1 LVSQVGLRIGLLCRG
16 RVFLRR
22 HALLYGRDRVTLVAE
37 PLLRRMMNQAIF
49 RRLLITEDGVQEAEL
64 EIPFADL
71 LADGFATDL
80 QAATAALL
88 APQTPNPPSNP

>member
-1 LVSQVGLRIGLLCRG
+1 
-16 RVFLRR
+16 
-22 HALLYGRDRVTLVAE
+22 
-37 PLLRRMMNQAIF
+37 MMNQAIF